1 MLWCA
6 CWCGVLDYCVLGVVC
21 LIIVACWCICLFIIY
36 KVHIFKRRGN
46 VDLGEC
52 ITWDQLTGPQ
62 FEDRLTGFCRYYD
75 VQLDCNM
82 LRDVLM
88 A

>member
-6 CWCGVLDYCVLGVVC
+6 CWCGVLDYCGLGVVC
-21 LIIVACWCICLFIIY
+21 LIIVACWCIY
-36 KVHIFKRRGN
+36 KVRIFKRRAN

-62 FEDRLTGFCRYYD
+62 FEDRLTGFCRYSD